1 MQGKYTVKGMGFHAF
16 HGSLE
21 VERELGTI
29 YLVDV
34 TFGVELTPND
44 DSSKVISGI
53 QGADVYEVVKGLMMG
68 SKFKSIMSLA
78 LHIARELL
86 RNFSS
91 AQEATVKITS
101 KQLFIPGNVDSVVAE
116 ASATRADI

>member
-34 TFGVELTPND
+34 TFGVELTPDD
-44 DSSKVISGI
+44 DSSKVTSDI

-86 RNFSS
+86 SKFPT
-91 AQEATVKITS
+91 AQEADVKITS

-116 ASATRADI
+116 ATATRADI